1 MRAAIDRFV
10 LAWMTLVLLVPLAGC
25 QPSSGVTTPAVPS
38 PLPAVTPAA
47 STPPPATPVPMPSPE
62 GSEAKARELLLAY
75 YTALGARQ
83 FDEAYALLSPAA
95 QEKEPLQA
103 FRERHSDVVEV
114 GLQSQVLRRT
124 EEDEVEVAVTA
135 LVLRNAGGK
144 LVEEKRE
151 EAWVVA
157 REGYAWFLRPQR
169 ETVLTRTERSL
180 ESPVRVLGRFYAA
193 LQQHQYR
200 EAYALG
206 TSGFRASNPFT
217 DFVKE
222 YTPVVEIA
230 LEQVK
235 IKDEGPAEVKIYCRV
250 RSKKV
255 EALDLVT
262 RLWGIVWTLRL
273 EAGAWRLHEADAR
286 VMAKWKEPV
295 AWLEVP
301 VVQFYAALDRGEPE
315 AAYDLLYEGRK
326 AVLSLEEFKKQY
338 GRYRAVKMNKFRAV
352 EVAALEAR
360 VLVGLE
366 VEEVQADGATAKVQ
380 YEVEWSLRRVGNS
393 WRLDQSKVV
402 SERR

>member
-1 MRAAIDRFV
+1 MRAVRDRFI
-10 LAWMTLVLLVPLAGC
+10 LAWMVFLLLRLLAGC
-25 QPSSGVTTPAVPS
+25 QSSPVATPVVPS
-38 PLPAVTPAA
+38 PPPEETPAA
-47 STPPPATPVPMPSPE
+47 SIPPPTPVPSPSPQ
-62 GSEAKARELLLAY
+62 GGEAKARELLLAY

-95 QEKEPLQA
+95 QAKEPPQA
-103 FRERHSDVVEV
+103 FRERHADVVEV
-114 GLQSQVLRRT
+114 GLQGQVLRRA
-124 EEDEVEVAVTA
+124 EEDRAELAVTA
-135 LVLRNAGGK
+135 IFLRNAGDT

-151 EAWVVA
+151 EVWAAA
-157 REGYAWFLRPQR
+157 REGDAWSLHPQG
-169 ETVLTRTERSL
+169 ETVLARTERAL
-180 ESPVRVLGRFYAA
+180 ESPVRALGRFYAA
-193 LQQHQYR
+193 LQQRQYR

-206 TSGFRASNPFT
+206 TRRFRTSTSFV
-217 DFVKE
+217 DFVQE
-222 YTPVVEIA
+222 HAPVVEIA

-235 IKDEGPAEVKIYCRV
+235 VKEQTPAEVKVYCRV

-255 EALDLVT
+255 EDLDLVT

-315 AAYDLLYEGRK
+315 AAYALLYEGRK
-326 AVLSLEEFKKQY
+326 ATLSFEEFKKQY
-338 GRYRAVKMNKFRAV
+338 GHYRSVKMNKFRTL

-366 VEEVQADGATAKVQ
+366 VEEAQADGTTATVQ

-393 WRLDQSKVV
+393 WHLDQSRVV
-402 SERR
+402 SEER